1 MVQQGRKMEVADA
14 LMEHL
19 RGIPDPPLQELLDII
34 DYCTVGA
41 ADQLAADA
49 AEDEAADAADT
60 LPSVDVMPEA
70 STESHITDPPIP
82 SVVGGAVVPD
92 CLAVESTAE
101 ALPRPPSP
109 YWADMDEDVP
119 FPMAEVV
126 LPDPQVNA
134 GVEAPPA
141 ARPPPPSTQG
151 SSAG

>member
-19 RGIPDPPLQELLDII
+19 RGIAEPPLQELLDII
-34 DYCTVGA
+34 DYCTFSA

-49 AEDEAADAADT
+49 AEDQAPAGRDRAGKPRRT
-60 LPSVDVMPEA
+60 GLRSRSDVMPEA

-92 CLAVESTAE
+92 CLAGESTAK
-101 ALPRPPSP
+101 ALPRSPSP
-109 YWADMDEDVP
+109 YSADTDEDVP
-119 FPMAEVV
+119 FPVAEVV

-134 GVEAPPA
+134 GVEAPPVA
-141 ARPPPPSTQG
+141 
-151 SSAG
+151 